1 MEVRHSHRS
10 GCCSHNRNNTVV
22 TPGRIPPAVIPTP
35 KRPTNKNDGIAMIM
49 PPIMTRM
56 VTITP
61 VFLVIMFCV
70 IPPRCFALPVT
81 QPLFCLR
88 VESLPLGGILSRPS
102 PAGPGCT
109 LCSCASALLGAGFTR
124 KANARLITG
133 NVVSSRPIWRPCKL
147 LGSGSILRSRARTCP
162 PVELRGA

>member
-1 MEVRHSHRS
+1 
-10 GCCSHNRNNTVV
+10 

-70 IPPRCFALPVT
+70 IPPQVLCPASYATFVLFAGRVAACWRHSVATKPCRAGLH
-81 QPLFCLR
+81 PLQVCQR
-88 VESLPLGGILSRPS
+88 VAGCWIYAQSQRQIDHGERSKFQTDLETVQTAWKRFYFAISR
-102 PAGPGCT
+102 
-109 LCSCASALLGAGFTR
+109 
-124 KANARLITG
+124 
-133 NVVSSRPIWRPCKL
+133 
-147 LGSGSILRSRARTCP
+147 
-162 PVELRGA
+162 